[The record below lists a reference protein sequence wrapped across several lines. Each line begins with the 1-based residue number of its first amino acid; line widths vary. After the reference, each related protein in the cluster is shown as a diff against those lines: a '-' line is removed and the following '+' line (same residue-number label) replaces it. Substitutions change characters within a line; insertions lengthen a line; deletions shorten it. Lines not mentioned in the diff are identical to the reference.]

1 MKIILSIAIGA
12 FVVIGILLSLISI
25 YATADGQAHY
35 LEASYFWIGSAV
47 AIFAMVMLLKKTD

>member
-1 MKIILSIAIGA
+1 MAIGA

-35 LEASYFWIGSAV
+35 LEASYFWIGSGV